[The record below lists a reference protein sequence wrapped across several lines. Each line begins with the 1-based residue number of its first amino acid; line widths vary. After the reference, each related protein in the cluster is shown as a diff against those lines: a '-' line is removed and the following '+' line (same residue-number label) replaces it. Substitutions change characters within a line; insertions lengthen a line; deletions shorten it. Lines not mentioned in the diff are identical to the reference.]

1 MKIAINT
8 RFLLAD
14 KIEGIGRFS
23 YEITKRLVEQHP
35 DDEFFFFFDRP
46 YDEKFIFGKN
56 VTPIVLFP
64 PARHPFL
71 WYLWFEF
78 AVARALKSHKIDVF
92 FFPDGYLSLRS
103 EVPTLM
109 TIHDIA
115 FVHYPDIISGL
126 VSYYYRYF
134 TPRFI
139 EKAAHLTAVS
149 QFVKDDIVQY
159 YGVGEEKISVTYNA
173 CQNIYQPLSTDNQ
186 ILTKNKFSEG
196 KDYFFFVGAVHPRK
210 NVHRLI
216 SAFDAFKQRTNSDKK
231 LLIAGRFAWQTGVVK
246 TAFDQ
251 AVHQK
256 DIHFLGYVPETEL
269 PALMAS
275 AFALTWVSLFEG
287 FGIPLLEAMH
297 CDVPIIT
304 SNVTAMPEVVGDAA
318 ICVSPTDI
326 DAISAAIQMLD
337 EDNAL
342 RQKLIENARVRQQ
355 HFDWNISAQTIWNSL
370 VKIKKQA

>member
-23 YEITKRLVEQHP
+23 YEIAKRIVEQHP

-46 YDEKFIFGKN
+46 FDESFIFEKN
-56 VTPIVLFP
+56 VKPIVLSP

-78 AVARALKSHKIDVF
+78 AVARALKKHKIDVF
-92 FFPDGYLSLRS
+92 FSPDGYLSLRS
-103 EVPTLM
+103 DVPTLM

-126 VSYYYRYF
+126 VSHYYRYF

-139 EKAAHLTAVS
+139 EKATHLTAVS
-149 QFVKDDIVQY
+149 QFVKEDIVQY
-159 YGVGEEKISVTYNA
+159 YGASSDKISVTYNA
-173 CQNIYQPLSTDNQ
+173 CQSTYKPLSIDNQ
-186 ILTKNKFSEG
+186 ILIKNKFSGG
-196 KDYFFFVGAVHPRK
+196 KEYFFFVGAVHPRK

-216 SAFDAFKQRTNSDKK
+216 AAFEAFKTATKSDKK
-231 LLIAGRFAWQTGVVK
+231 LLLAGRFAWQTGEVK
-246 TAFDQ
+246 DAFEK
-251 AVHQK
+251 AKHQK
-256 DIHFLGYVPETEL
+256 DIHFLGYVKEDEL

-287 FGIPLLEAMH
+287 FGIPLLEAMC
-297 CDVPIIT
+297 CDVPILT
-304 SNVTAMPEVVGDAA
+304 SDVTAMPEVVADAA
-318 ICVSPTDI
+318 LCVSPTDI
-326 DAISAAIQMLD
+326 HSIAKGMQRLS
-337 EDNAL
+337 EDNAF
-342 RQKLIENARVRQQ
+342 RQKLIANARIRRQA
-355 HFDWNISAQTIWNSL
+355 FDWDISAQIIWDDIQ
-370 VKIKKQA
+370 KII

>member
-35 DDEFFFFFDRP
+35 EDEFFFFFDRP
-46 YDEKFIFGKN
+46 FDEKFIFGKN

-71 WYLWFEF
+71 WYLWFEI
-78 AVARALKSHKIDVF
+78 AVARALKKHEIDVF
-92 FFPDGYLSLRS
+92 FSPDGYLSLRS
-103 EVPTLM
+103 DVPTLM

-126 VSYYYRYF
+126 VSHYYRYF

-139 EKAAHLTAVS
+139 AKATHLTTVS
-149 QFVKDDIVQY
+149 QFVKDDIAQY
-159 YGVGEEKISVTYNA
+159 YGLSGDKISVTYNA
-173 CQNIYQPLSTDNQ
+173 CQDIYKPLSIDNQ
-186 ILTKNKFSEG
+186 TLIKNKFSGG

-216 SAFDAFKQRTNSDKK
+216 TAFDTFKQCTSSDKK
-231 LLIAGRFAWQTGVVK
+231 LLIAGRFAWQTGEVK
-246 TAFDQ
+246 TAFEH

-256 DIHFLGYVPETEL
+256 DIHFLGYVSETEL
-269 PALMAS
+269 PDLMAS
-275 AFALTWVSLFEG
+275 AFALTWLSLFEG
-287 FGIPLLEAMH
+287 FGIPLLEAMY
-297 CDVPIIT
+297 CDVPIVT
-304 SNVTAMPEVVGDAA
+304 SNVTAMPEIVGDAA
-318 ICVSPTDI
+318 LCVSPTDI
-326 DAISAAIQMLD
+326 NAIAKAMQCLE
-337 EDNAL
+337 EDNAF
-342 RQKLIENARVRQQ
+342 RQKLIENARIRRQA
-355 HFDWNISAQTIWNSL
+355 FDWNISTQTIWNYL
-370 VKIKKQA
+370 EKIKK